1 MLSGHFQV
9 TFVRHQEVVRGEHP
23 SFSKMAFVAHLYK
36 KRHAYPPS
44 PGETWECTISKDT
57 NPGDPKRG
65 ILVLWP
71 VRKIKEE
78 MHWTVGIVI
87 KTEENPGDAVRV
99 DCQTVF
105 GEKVLGKD
113 SVVIASIEEIRQDW
127 PDWVKASVLGKF
139 SKLDRRRR
147 REESERVRK
156 ETHVTV
162 KKLKTQREI
171 LIDKL
176 QGRVEVSVLK
186 IEAVSHHLTTVASEE
201 RKNHH
206 EVLIDGQ
213 SVGFISQYRNP
224 KLDLSH
230 FPLTVESR
238 LISLSNGVQFKIASR
253 LVEVKQAGAG
263 IPEGQYQPLDPVTIL
278 SNYAT
283 VELFSKLQLAWL
295 HALKLAEGQIIGH
308 EFPFQWAD
316 QWLTNGAIWLPR
328 VRPERSQWH
337 ALPIKALPEGCWEIF
352 LQGLEGKMAHELLP
366 WHNEVGRSRA
376 RSDAPVKPRLTQRQQ
391 ELEAVVS
398 GQMWQGKDGC
408 ERVTVGKNLI
418 FHVRAASGKTIFL
431 MDNPGIGAIY
441 IFEDEE
447 SARQVATGLMTR
459 SDALKKGHRRVI
471 HISGWEEKVAEIV
484 RNS

>member
-9 TFVRHQEVVRGEHP
+9 TFVRHQEAVRGEHP
-23 SFSKMAFVAHLYK
+23 SFTKMAFVAHLYK

-87 KTEENPGDAVRV
+87 KTEENPVDALRV

-105 GEKVLGKD
+105 GNKVLSKD
-113 SVVIASIEEIRQDW
+113 SVVIASSEEIRQDW

-139 SKLDRRRR
+139 SELDRRRR
-147 REESERVRK
+147 WEESERVRK
-156 ETHVTV
+156 EALVTV
-162 KKLKTQREI
+162 KKLKTQRDM

-186 IEAVSHHLTTVASEE
+186 IEAASHHLTAVASEE
-201 RKNHH
+201 HKNHH
-206 EVLIDGQ
+206 EVFIDGQ
-213 SVGFISQYRNP
+213 SVGFIGQYRNP

-230 FPLTVESR
+230 FPMTVETR
-238 LISLSNGVQFKIASR
+238 LISLSNGVRFKIASR
-253 LVEVKQAGAG
+253 LVEVKQRSQQYAGRHQSMEPA
-263 IPEGQYQPLDPVTIL
+263 TIL
-278 SNYAT
+278 ANYTT
-283 VELFSKLQLAWL
+283 VELFSKIQLPWQQ
-295 HALKLAEGQIIGH
+295 ALKLVEGQIIGH

-316 QWLTNGAIWLPR
+316 QWLTNGTIWLPR

-337 ALPIKALPEGCWEIF
+337 ALPIKALPEGSWEIF

-366 WHNEVGRSRA
+366 WHKEVGSSRA
-376 RSDAPVKPRLTQRQQ
+376 KSDAPVKPRLTQRQK

-418 FHVRAASGKTIFL
+418 FHVRAASGKIIFL

-441 IFEDEE
+441 IFADEE

-471 HISGWEEKVAEIV
+471 HISGWEEKVTEIV